1 MAHTIISNGKT
12 YEYNGKFCNDNLGW
26 GAEYV
31 LRDDEGDIIDSIY
44 IYDDDYDQDD
54 LKRWGISP
62 E

>member
-1 MAHTIISNGKT
+1 MSNTIISNGKT

-26 GAEYV
+26 GAEYI

-44 IYDDDYDQDD
+44 IYDDEFEE
-54 LKRWGISP
+54 L